1 MILAVTVRCR
11 THPRGRFVFYAAAP
25 EPRTQRR
32 ADWGLCA
39 RLWGLRAYAHPAR
52 IREFFE
58 AVLRA
63 PRSLLPSLVNCVQ
76 QPTSGSA
83 KQFPGLSFVRV
94 SLHAQQHGARNV
106 EPAGTS
112 VGEIRNV

>member
-1 MILAVTVRCR
+1 MTTVIVRVR
-11 THPRGRFVFYAAAP
+11 YRVAAAP

-63 PRSLLPSLVNCVQ
+63 PRSLFHRLLTVRQ
-76 QPTSGSA
+76 DT
-83 KQFPGLSFVRV
+83 PGDVSKKFHVLSF
-94 SLHAQQHGARNV
+94 GAAHV
-106 EPAGTS
+106 EQSTEDEGHERGTI
-112 VGEIRNV
+112 VQERGKFTHV